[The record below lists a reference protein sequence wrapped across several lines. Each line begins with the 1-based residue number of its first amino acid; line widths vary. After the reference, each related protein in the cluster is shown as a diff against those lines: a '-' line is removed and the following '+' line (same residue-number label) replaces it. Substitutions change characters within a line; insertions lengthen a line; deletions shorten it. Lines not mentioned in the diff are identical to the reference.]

1 MKKLTI
7 ITFVVFAVVVTSFT
21 LLSANKT
28 TSTNGELVVLEN
40 TTNGTMEA
48 FAMEDSDSF

>member
-1 MKKLTI
+1 MKKITI
-7 ITFVVFAVVVTSFT
+7 ITLVVFAVVVTSFT

-28 TSTNGELVVLEN
+28 TSTNGELVVLKS
-40 TTNGTMEA
+40 TTNGTMKA